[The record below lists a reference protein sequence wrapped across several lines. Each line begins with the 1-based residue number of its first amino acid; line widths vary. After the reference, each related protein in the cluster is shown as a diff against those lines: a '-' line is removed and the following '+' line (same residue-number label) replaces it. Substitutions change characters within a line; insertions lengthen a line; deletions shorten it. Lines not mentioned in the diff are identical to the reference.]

1 MIAYEV
7 PLLIIKIIA
16 NITLFL
22 TIFLTWKFKVTP
34 SFCAPLFFL
43 FNIAGLFFLS
53 LGLMEDI
60 DKLII
65 SAAFIIFV
73 SYILIICYL
82 TDKYF
87 QRVKKEKE

>member
-1 MIAYEV
+1 MNNY
-7 PLLIIKIIA
+7 LIQILVTI
-16 NITLFL
+16 

-53 LGLMEDI
+53 LGLIEDI

>member
-43 FNIAGLFFLS
+43 S
-53 LGLMEDI
+53 LGLIEDI